1 MAYAQFREN
10 FGENEKFK
18 HQKSNWKIENL
29 KNFDKSNLHEFI
41 KAIKNE
47 KKNYFTSAHVR
58 NIQYH
63 AVAYNRAYLIIERS
77 L

>member
-18 HQKSNWKIENL
+18 HKKPTWKIENL
-29 KNFDKSNLHEFI
+29 KNTDKSNLHEFI
-41 KAIKNE
+41 KAIKKE
-47 KKNYFTSAHVR
+47 KKNYCTSAYVR
-58 NIQYH
+58 NIQYN